1 MENLERCLI
10 NRSIVYR
17 LSLVA
22 LEVVQ
27 RGVHDLDSK
36 NKLICESVTAIEG
49 LSTTKRLLEISAEL
63 ASLKTVALRG
73 EE

>member
-1 MENLERCLI
+1 M
-10 NRSIVYR
+10 
-17 LSLVA
+17 VA

-36 NKLICESVTAIEG
+36 NKLICELVTAIEG